1 MSTTQKKIPTYEE
14 YLNGQLDTAKSNAAK
29 ARTNAIN
36 NAQVQYDQNRVTYG
50 NQAAA
55 LSNMGLTGSGYSQYL
70 EGQALAQK
78 NAAINN
84 AYRTEADANAVAQNA
99 YETNYMAYLQQ
110 QEQNRANAFSD
121 ILQNIGSYSLTDIDY
136 LNGVHQFN
144 PDQIKYL
151 TDGILKN
158 NNYTLADLDNA
169 KTKGYIDQPTYDTY
183 SNALKN
189 ARFDTEKA
197 FLGEDDNPMTAAQ
210 AKDVISQLKASG
222 YSEEAL
228 NELQTAWYDKY
239 GVKWDDDNGFLFF
252 GSTKVGKD
260 GNNFSVKDADGNV
273 YRVQYSGEEVLPD
286 SDVYK
291 HAPINTNNAVFVY
304 NGKAYIVKDRKVY
317 GIEAR
322 DNSFG
327 DGHAN
332 GYAALLKKLGAG
344 V

>member
-36 NAQVQYDQNRVTYG
+36 NAQVQYDQSRVTYG

-84 AYRTEADANAVAQNA
+84 AYRTEADANAVAQDA
-99 YETNYMAYLQQ
+99 YDTKYMTYLQQ
-110 QEQNRANAFSD
+110 KEQDRANAFNTALENVGSLSYQD
-121 ILQNIGSYSLTDIDY
+121 AQFLGKQYGFTAEQNK
-136 LNGVHQFN
+136 F
-144 PDQIKYL
+144 
-151 TDGILKN
+151 
-158 NNYTLADLDNA
+158 LADKILERGGYTKDDLDAA
-169 KTKGYIDQPTYDTY
+169 KGVIGDDAYTAYMNTLTNI
-183 SNALKN
+183 
-189 ARFDTEKA
+189 RFDPETA
-197 FLGEDDNPMTAAQ
+197 FLDEEGN
-210 AKDVISQLKASG
+210 KISATEARELISKLANTG
-222 YSEEAL
+222 YSKEAL
-228 NELQTAWYDKY
+228 DELETAWHKNY
-239 GVKWDDDNGFLFF
+239 GVKWDADNGFLFF
-252 GSTKVGKD
+252 GSTEVGKD
-260 GNNFSVKDADGNV
+260 GNNFSVKDADGKV

>member
-1 MSTTQKKIPTYEE
+1 MAQAQYKVPSYEE
-14 YLNGQLDTAKSNAAK
+14 YLKGQLDTAKTNAADTRAK
-29 ARTNAIN
+29 AIN
-36 NAQVQYDQNRVTYG
+36 NAQVRYNQDSTTYG
-50 NQAAA
+50 SQAAA
-55 LSNMGLTGSGYSQYL
+55 LSGMGLTGSGYSQYL
-70 EGQALAQK
+70 QGQALAQK
-78 NAAINN
+78 NAAIQSAYN
-84 AYRTEADANAVAQNA
+84 AEQNAVRDAQNA
-99 YETNYMAYLQQ
+99 YDTSYMGYLQQ
-110 QEQNRANAFSD
+110 QDQNRANAFSD

-189 ARFDTEKA
+189 TRFDTEKA
-197 FLGEDDNPMTAAQ
+197 FLGKDDKPMTAAQ